1 MYGDRSRLIV
11 LTDIGGDP
19 DDEQSLVRRLTYAN
33 EFDIEGL
40 AASASG
46 TPGELGRAVTRP
58 DLIRENVAACGEVH
72 ASPRAHDPA
81 YPSPAA
87 LAVPRDASGTE
98 IHAILEV
105 AAGDDP
111 PLTSYR
117 RAVIRVE

>member
-1 MYGDRSRLIV
+1 MHGDRSRLIV
-11 LTDIGGDP
+11 LTDTRGDP

-46 TPGELGRAVTRP
+46 TPASSAAPSRGP
-58 DLIRENVAACGEVH
+58 DLIREIVAACGEVH
-72 ASPRAHDPA
+72 ASLRAHDPA

-87 LAVPRDASGTE
+87 LAVPRDAAGTE

-111 PLTSYR
+111 PLTSCR